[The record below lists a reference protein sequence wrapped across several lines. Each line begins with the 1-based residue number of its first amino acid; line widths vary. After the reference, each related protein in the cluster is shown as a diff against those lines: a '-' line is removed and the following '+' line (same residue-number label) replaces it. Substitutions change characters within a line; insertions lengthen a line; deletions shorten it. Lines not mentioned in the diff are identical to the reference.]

1 MQDWDQR
8 PHPGKFPC
16 PGVKLWPHIL
26 GASQK
31 TVKDNAFHPG
41 LYISITW
48 GILTSPPASVH
59 LGGAGHMHAKL
70 SHVIPTHAQAEKQ
83 HIDQNF
89 ASCPGKDPALK
100 PQKLHCL
107 QALG

>member
-1 MQDWDQR
+1 
-8 PHPGKFPC
+8 
-16 PGVKLWPHIL
+16 
-26 GASQK
+26 
-31 TVKDNAFHPG
+31 
-41 LYISITW
+41 
-48 GILTSPPASVH
+48 
-59 LGGAGHMHAKL
+59 MHAKL